1 MSEFYQ
7 RYRELFLAG
16 LADYARVSASAE
28 EGTEESCYITISQR
42 LEVNGSP
49 LIVALA
55 ASVDAFYALASGYSG
70 VSLDGMDELAVDA
83 VGELFNVINGH
94 FSSAMRET
102 SCTVSIIDPPRH
114 YHGAAEPPSP
124 AFTCPI
130 TSTVGDMRLFAARE
144 EFLPAQAHWA
154 SGDRAYS

>member
-7 RYRELFLAG
+7 RYTDIFLTG
-16 LADYARVSASAE
+16 IADYARVTALCTPDE
-28 EGTEESCYITISQR
+28 KEVCYITISQR

-144 EFLPAQAHWA
+144 EFLPAQAH
-154 SGDRAYS
+154 